1 MTRYDLYEKLQTAK
15 EKISKSQKPI
25 LSSQSSWSKV
35 VLRNLHIES
44 TKDSV
49 CPLIPN
55 YEMVT
60 GTIYNWNNPYI
71 WISEVL
77 TKLQ

>member
-35 VLRNLHIES
+35 VLGNLHIES

-55 YEMVT
+55 YETVT

-71 WISEVL
+71 WIWEAL
-77 TKLQ
+77 TKSQ